1 MFVCQLEETQQKTS
15 ATENNERKKRRG
27 GRLTNVRHGSQAG
40 LLGLSSRG
48 GSNLGNLLFD
58 PSGGDRLGSLNG
70 QAVDAVPQETGQDT
84 QSARYT
90 KENGVVVLLLQV
102 VVLQQYTTVKKGK
115 G

>member
-1 MFVCQLEETQQKTS
+1 MVWLNNINSHFSFSFLIKKTMFVCQLEETQQKTS

-58 PSGGDRLGSLNG
+58 PSGGDRLGSFNG
-70 QAVDAVPQETGQDT
+70 QAVDAVPQ
-84 QSARYT
+84 
-90 KENGVVVLLLQV
+90 
-102 VVLQQYTTVKKGK
+102 
-115 G
+115 

>member
-27 GRLTNVRHGSQAG
+27 GRLTNVRHSNQAG
-40 LLGLSSRG
+40 LLGSRG